1 MLNHR
6 NTGIAFLAFLAIL
19 FYGITNANWPLW
31 PVWAL
36 FLIFIFIL
44 FLGTVRIGMRFFLPS
59 INNGNEKLPHV
70 ALTFDDGPDSATLD
84 VAACLE
90 RHGVRGTFFLIGHKI
105 EINPQIVNTLHQS
118 GHLVG
123 SHSYFHK
130 WFLPLRFPAV
140 QISEILRT
148 NAIIESIINKKPRW
162 YRPPFG
168 ITNPWVAKAV
178 KHTDMVS
185 IGWSVRSFD
194 TVIGAGDLLSKRLK
208 SRVKNGS
215 VILLHDGGTGLVGFL
230 DTFIPWLKQSGYQIV
245 SLEDLINEK
254 AYR

>member
-6 NTGIAFLAFLAIL
+6 NTGIAFIALLAIL
-19 FYGITNANWPLW
+19 IFGITNHSWPLW
-31 PVWAL
+31 SVFAL
-36 FLIFIFIL
+36 FVVFIFIL
-44 FLGTVRIGMRFFLPS
+44 FLGTVRIVMRFFLPS
-59 INNGNEKLPHV
+59 KISGSTKLPQV
-70 ALTFDDGPDSATLD
+70 ALTFDDGPDDATLA

-90 RHGVRGTFFLIGHKI
+90 RHDVRGTFFLIGHKI
-105 EINPQIVNTLHQS
+105 EINPQIVNKLHVS

-123 SHSYFHK
+123 SHSYWHK
-130 WFLPLRFPAV
+130 WYLPLRFPAV
-140 QISEILRT
+140 QITEILRT
-148 NAIIESIINKKPRW
+148 NALIERILNKKPRW

-178 KHTDMVS
+178 KATDMVS
-185 IGWSVRSFD
+185 VGWSVRSFD

-208 SRVKNGS
+208 RKVKNGS

-245 SLEDLINEK
+245 SLEELIDEK

>member
-1 MLNHR
+1 MLNYR

-19 FYGITNANWPLW
+19 FYGITNQDWPFW

-36 FLIFIFIL
+36 FITFIFIL

-59 INNGNEKLPHV
+59 KNNGNEKLPHV
-70 ALTFDDGPDSATLD
+70 ALTFDDGPDAATLD
-84 VAACLE
+84 VAGCLE
-90 RHGVRGTFFLIGHKI
+90 RHDVRGTFFLIGQKI

-148 NAIIESIINKKPRW
+148 NALIERIINKKPRW

-178 KHTDMVS
+178 KRTDMVS

-230 DTFIPWLKQSGYQIV
+230 DTFIPWLKQSGYNIV
-245 SLEDLINEK
+245 SLEELINEK

>member
-1 MLNHR
+1 MLNYR

-19 FYGITNANWPLW
+19 FYGITNSNWPFW

-59 INNGNEKLPHV
+59 KNSGNDKLPHV
-70 ALTFDDGPDSATLD
+70 ALTFDDGPDAATLD

-90 RHGVRGTFFLIGHKI
+90 RHDVRGTFFLIGHKI

-148 NAIIESIINKKPRW
+148 NALIERIINKKPRW

-178 KHTDMVS
+178 KQTDMVS
-185 IGWSVRSFD
+185 VGWSVRSFD

-245 SLEDLINEK
+245 SLEELINEK